1 MTAPQGNR
9 SGDPGLSG
17 KGIMKKDTEIRL
29 TETVRAAG

>member
-1 MTAPQGNR
+1 MTARRGNG